1 MKTKTKLVFVLVM
14 IATLIIS
21 LAVYK
26 IQKDDFKDN
35 FSNVELKQSKEF
47 ENDLNGILKSYL
59 QSNDYVDKKDIPK
72 CLSEVYDFC
81 RSHTDVIKL
90 YEYDSKNE
98 SVYIELK
105 SGMTYLI
112 IPPVEDRLSG
122 KGSGEIVTFEP
133 NKKSIQN
140 FLAKSLM
147 KIGGMEYRSVKDT
160 AYFINEQCESFN
172 FDSSWCIAIP
182 QRWNSRNCYWGSL
195 GRSYRISPKYDDNC
209 HTHKRILTRIF
220 ISCLKNSSA
229 NNQPHPRQA
238 DHPFQKLN

>member
-90 YEYDSKNE
+90 YEDKNLYIMSKK
-98 SVYIELK
+98 L
-105 SGMTYLI
+105 L
-112 IPPVEDRLSG
+112 G
-122 KGSGEIVTFEP
+122 K
-133 NKKSIQN
+133 
-140 FLAKSLM
+140 
-147 KIGGMEYRSVKDT
+147 
-160 AYFINEQCESFN
+160 
-172 FDSSWCIAIP
+172 
-182 QRWNSRNCYWGSL
+182 
-195 GRSYRISPKYDDNC
+195 
-209 HTHKRILTRIF
+209 
-220 ISCLKNSSA
+220 
-229 NNQPHPRQA
+229 
-238 DHPFQKLN
+238 